1 MPALS
6 TSVRSLPRSVWLL
19 GAISLL
25 NDSASE
31 MIYPLL
37 PLFLAGTL
45 GAGPR
50 ILGLIEGLAEAV
62 SSLLKLAAGRW
73 SDRMQRAKPFVVV
86 GYGIAGVARTL
97 IAAASGW
104 WMVLLCRLADR
115 VGKGVRSS
123 PRDALLG
130 RSIQPQQRGLAFGL
144 HRAMDNAGAVIGP
157 LVAAGLLALGMDL
170 RTVFW
175 CAGVPALVVLLLTL
189 RLREPEAATVV
200 EPTEFSWRLHGFPP
214 AFKRY
219 LLVLGLFML
228 GNSSNLF
235 LLLRVRELGFAQ
247 AQIPLLWALM
257 SLVAAT
263 AADAAVGTLRPRR
276 QAPPDCC
283 RLDRLCR
290 HLPAAGLGRVA
301 TVERVGTVRGVRS
314 LHRRYRRGRESADC
328 RSGAARA
335 AWHCIRLVPPDAGHH
350 LVARFDAVRLV
361 VALAVAVRRI
371 RIRRRLRVAGRLA
384 ADAVVSRGS
393 GTVDASIGLARCG
406 QRIDPV
412 ESVAA
417 LAHD

>member
-1 MPALS
+1 MAGLIE
-6 TSVRSLPRSVWLL
+6 RLRGLPRSVWLL

-50 ILGLIEGLAEAV
+50 VVGLIEGLAEAV
-62 SSLLKLAAGRW
+62 SSLLKLAAGTW
-73 SDRMQRAKPFVVV
+73 SDRMRRAKPFVVW

-97 IAAASGW
+97 IAAATGW

-115 VGKGVRSS
+115 VGKGLRSS

-130 RSIQPQQRGLAFGL
+130 NSIHPDQRGLAFGL

-157 LVAAGLLALGMDL
+157 LLAAGLLAMGFEL

-175 CAGVPALVVLLLTL
+175 CAGIPAVIVLLLTL
-189 RLREPEAATVV
+189 RLREPEAAEVV
-200 EPTEFSWRLHGFPP
+200 EPARFSWKLQGFPL

-235 LLLRVRELGFAQ
+235 LLLRVREMGFAQ

-257 SLVAAT
+257 SFVAAVFLT
-263 AADAAVGTLRPRR
+263 PLSS
-276 QAPPDCC
+276 
-283 RLDRLCR
+283 LSDRI
-290 HLPAAGLGRVA
+290 G
-301 TVERVGTVRGVRS
+301 
-314 LHRRYRRGRESADC
+314 
-328 RSGAARA
+328 
-335 AWHCIRLVPPDAGHH
+335 
-350 LVARFDAVRLV
+350 
-361 VALAVAVRRI
+361 
-371 RIRRRLRVAGRLA
+371 RRRLIIAGWIVYAAIYLLLGWGGLPAWSVWILFAAFGMFIAATEGAEKALVADLVPRGQLGTAFGWYHMVLGITLLPASLLFGWLWQGVSAFTAFAFGAGCALLA
-384 ADAVVSRGS
+384 AML
-393 GTVDASIGLARCG
+393 LALWLREPETG
-406 QRIDPV
+406 
-412 ESVAA
+412 
-417 LAHD
+417 